1 MESKYCDA
9 TSILLVNSSGV
20 LKRLHCPFLV
30 RSREGATF
38 FKPGLLLR
46 VDEVATNPQDELIY
60 LIFNK
65 PYHHYHFD
73 ITASF

>member
-1 MESKYCDA
+1 MDSKYCDA
-9 TSILLVNSSGV
+9 HSILLINSFGI
-20 LKRLHCPFLV
+20 LKRLHTPFLV

-46 VDEVATNPQDELIY
+46 VDEVATNQHDELIY

-65 PYHHYHFD
+65 PYQQYHFD
-73 ITASF
+73 NTASF

>member
-1 MESKYCDA
+1 M
-9 TSILLVNSSGV
+9 
-20 LKRLHCPFLV
+20 LKRLFCPFLV
-30 RSREGATF
+30 HCREGTEQ

-46 VDEVATNPQDELIY
+46 VEEVASGSQDELIY

-65 PYHHYHFD
+65 PYQHYYFE

>member
-1 MESKYCDA
+1 MDSKYCDGA
-9 TSILLVNSSGV
+9 SILLVNSSGV

-30 RSREGATF
+30 RCREGANS

-46 VDEVATNPQDELIY
+46 VDEVATNSQDQLIY

-65 PYHHYHFD
+65 PYHHYHFE